1 MIQDVDAA
9 LTPDQSVLNFGP
21 TAIRLQCRRRR
32 RPAIHR
38 TLPGPVYESSF
49 PTSKWVYET
58 SRNPR
63 EIPRRSVSL
72 IRRISCPG
80 GASSQPLLLH
90 DVIGAYLCA
99 TRYVIESC
107 IAAHVCVCVVPRS
120 RCQTTSRVRF
130 KEREG
135 DPVSNVSFQR
145 SAGLYRARRRLQ
157 ISAAF
162 CVHRRNADDVTTLVG
177 ARCLCRMHPAG
188 VLLRVRPAADTD
200 RATSKAQYERA
211 RLLNPRE

>member
-1 MIQDVDAA
+1 M
-9 LTPDQSVLNFGP
+9 
-21 TAIRLQCRRRR
+21 
-32 RPAIHR
+32 
-38 TLPGPVYESSF
+38 
-49 PTSKWVYET
+49 
-58 SRNPR
+58 
-63 EIPRRSVSL
+63 
-72 IRRISCPG
+72 
-80 GASSQPLLLH
+80 
-90 DVIGAYLCA
+90 
-99 TRYVIESC
+99 
-107 IAAHVCVCVVPRS
+107 CVVPRS
-120 RCQTTSRVRF
+120 RCQTTSRARF

-162 CVHRRNADDVTTLVG
+162 CVHRRNADDVTTLLG
-177 ARCLCRMHPAG
+177 ARCLCPMHPAG